1 MKNHPY
7 TEKNKNNVAGVEF
20 HGDNDGVDVNDQD
33 NTGDFVND
41 QPNV

>member
-20 HGDNDGVDVNDQD
+20 HGDNDGDVNDQG